1 MKIGKINLIWKILIA
16 IALGTAIG
24 FIMPTWGVRI
34 FTTINSIFSNFLGFI
49 IPLLILGLVA
59 PGIAELGKNS
69 GKMLGITTGIAYGS
83 TVVTGFLTLIIC
95 EWLYPILIVSG
106 SGLGNF
112 ELEEVGSFAPY
123 FVVDMP
129 ALFGVTSALIFAFVI
144 GLGAAYTGSTYIK
157 QTLVEF
163 RSIIMKIITAII
175 IPFLPI
181 YIFGV
186 FLKMV
191 ADGQILVVSSL
202 FLKVILIVFVLH
214 ILLIVLQYAIAGW
227 VAKKNPFKL
236 IKTMLP
242 AYVTALGTQSSAA
255 TIPVTLENT
264 LKSGVEEDVADFVV
278 PLCATI
284 HLSASMLKIVACA
297 MAILLMTGGDMSWGL
312 IATFIFSLSI
322 TMVAAPGVPGG
333 AIMAA
338 IGLLTSVLGFDEG
351 MIGIMIAIYI
361 TMDGFGTAGNI
372 MGDGAIAVVVNRL
385 KNGAKS

>member
-1 MKIGKINLIWKILIA
+1 MRKRKVNLIWKILIA

-24 FIMPTWGVRI
+24 FIMPTWGVRL

-59 PGIAELGKNS
+59 PGIAELGKTS

-83 TVVTGFLTLIIC
+83 TVVTGFLTLIVC
-95 EWLYPILIVSG
+95 WWLYSFLLVGG
-106 SGLGNF
+106 SDFGSLNLGQ
-112 ELEEVGSFAPY
+112 GSAFAPY
-123 FVVDMP
+123 FTIDMP
-129 ALFGVTSALIFAFVI
+129 ALFGVTSALILAFVL
-144 GLGAAYTGSTYIK
+144 GLGAAYSDSKYIK
-157 QTLVEF
+157 YTLVEF
-163 RSIIMKIITAII
+163 RAIIMKIITAII

-191 ADGQILVVSSL
+191 ADGQIMIVSTL
-202 FLKVILIVFVLH
+202 FLKVIIIIFVLH
-214 ILLIVLQYAIAGW
+214 ILLIVLQYSIAGW
-227 VAKKNPFKL
+227 IAKRNPFKML
-236 IKTMLP
+236 RTMLP

-264 LKSGVEEDVADFVV
+264 LKNGVEEDVADFVI

-284 HLSASMLKIVACA
+284 HLSASMLKIVACS
-297 MAILLMTGGDMSWGL
+297 MAIILMTGGEISWGL
-312 IATFIFSLSI
+312 MTTFIFSLSV

-338 IGLLTSVLGFDEG
+338 LGLLSSVLGFDEG
-351 MIGIMIAIYI
+351 MSGIMIAIYI

-372 MGDGAIAVVVNRL
+372 MGDGAIAIVVDKL
-385 KNGAKS
+385 KKM

>member
-24 FIMPTWGVRI
+24 FIMPTWGIRI
-34 FTTINSIFSNFLGFI
+34 FTTINSLFSNFLGFI

-59 PGIAELGKNS
+59 PGIAELGKKS

-83 TVVTGFLTLIIC
+83 TVVTGFITLVIC

-112 ELEEVGSFAPY
+112 ALEEVNAFAPY

-157 QTLVEF
+157 YTLVEF
-163 RSIIMKIITAII
+163 RDIIMKLITSII

-181 YIFGV
+181 YIFGI

-191 ADGQILVVSSL
+191 ADGQILVVSTL
-202 FLKVILIVFVLH
+202 FLKVIIIVFVLH
-214 ILLIVLQYAIAGW
+214 ILLIILQYAIAGW
-227 VAKKNPFKL
+227 IAKKNPFKL
-236 IKTMLP
+236 IKIMLP

-255 TIPVTLENT
+255 TIPVTLEST
-264 LKSGVEEDVADFVV
+264 LKNGVEEDVADFVV

-297 MAILLMTGGDMSWGL
+297 MAILLMTGGEMSWGL
-312 IATFIFSLSI
+312 LATFIFSLSI

>member
-1 MKIGKINLIWKILIA
+1 MRKIKVNLIWKILIA

-24 FIMPTWGVRI
+24 FIMPTWGVRL

-59 PGIAELGKNS
+59 PGIAELGKTS

-83 TVVTGFLTLIIC
+83 TVVTGFLTLIVC
-95 EWLYPILIVSG
+95 WWLYSFLLVGG
-106 SGLGNF
+106 SDFGSLNLGQ
-112 ELEEVGSFAPY
+112 ESAFAPY
-123 FVVDMP
+123 FTIDMP
-129 ALFGVTSALIFAFVI
+129 ALFGVTSALILAFVL
-144 GLGAAYTGSTYIK
+144 GLGAAYSDSKYIK
-157 QTLVEF
+157 YTLVEF
-163 RSIIMKIITAII
+163 RAIIMKIITAII

-191 ADGQILVVSSL
+191 ADGQIMIVSTL
-202 FLKVILIVFVLH
+202 FLKVIIIVFVLH
-214 ILLIVLQYAIAGW
+214 ILLIVLQYSIAGW
-227 VAKKNPFKL
+227 IAKRNPFKML
-236 IKTMLP
+236 RTMLP

-264 LKSGVEEDVADFVV
+264 LKNGVEEDVADFVI

-284 HLSASMLKIVACA
+284 HLSASMLKIVACS
-297 MAILLMTGGDMSWGL
+297 MAIILMTGGEISWGL
-312 IATFIFSLSI
+312 MTTFIFSLSV

-338 IGLLTSVLGFDEG
+338 LGLLSSVLGFDEG
-351 MIGIMIAIYI
+351 MSGIMIAIYI

-372 MGDGAIAVVVNRL
+372 MGDGAITIVVDKL
-385 KNGAKS
+385 KKM

>member
-1 MKIGKINLIWKILIA
+1 MRKRKVNLIWKILIA

-24 FIMPTWGVRI
+24 FIMPTWGVRL

-59 PGIAELGKNS
+59 PGIAELGKTS
-69 GKMLGITTGIAYGS
+69 GKMLGISTGIAYGS
-83 TVVTGFLTLIIC
+83 TVVTGFLTLIVC
-95 EWLYPILIVSG
+95 WWLYSFLLVGG
-106 SGLGNF
+106 SDFGSLNLGQ
-112 ELEEVGSFAPY
+112 ESAFAPY
-123 FVVDMP
+123 FTIDMP
-129 ALFGVTSALIFAFVI
+129 ALFGVTSALILAFVL
-144 GLGAAYTGSTYIK
+144 GLGAAYSDSKYIK
-157 QTLVEF
+157 YTLVEF
-163 RSIIMKIITAII
+163 RAIIMKIITAII

-191 ADGQILVVSSL
+191 ADGQIMIVSTL
-202 FLKVILIVFVLH
+202 FLKVIIIVFVLH
-214 ILLIVLQYAIAGW
+214 ILLIVLQYSIAGW
-227 VAKKNPFKL
+227 IAKRNPFKML
-236 IKTMLP
+236 RTMLP

-264 LKSGVEEDVADFVV
+264 LKNGVEEDVADFVI

-284 HLSASMLKIVACA
+284 HLSASMLKIVACS
-297 MAILLMTGGDMSWGL
+297 MAIILMTGGEISWGL
-312 IATFIFSLSI
+312 MTTFIFSLSV

-338 IGLLTSVLGFDEG
+338 LGLLSSVLGFDEG
-351 MIGIMIAIYI
+351 MSGIMIAIYI

-372 MGDGAIAVVVNRL
+372 MGDGAIAIVVDKL
-385 KNGAKS
+385 KKM